1 VDDVVVE
8 TMAEVVLV
16 VTGVEVIE
24 LVWEVVVGAVVICD
38 ELAVLIVVDGIVI
51 VVEPFS

>member
-1 VDDVVVE
+1 MDDVVVE
-8 TMAEVVLV
+8 TMAEVLV

-24 LVWEVVVGAVVICD
+24 LVWEVVICD
-38 ELAVLIVVDGIVI
+38 ELVVDGIVM

>member
-1 VDDVVVE
+1 MDDVVVE
-8 TMAEVVLV
+8 TMAEVLV

-24 LVWEVVVGAVVICD
+24 LVWEVVICD